1 MYKTLE
7 GHPWTPL
14 VIMVPGYKKK
24 KKFFLSVKFLT
35 SEKSRP
41 LFSCLH
47 LTIELELWKCLL
59 LCENILETVGG
70 NVRSQ

>member
-24 KKFFLSVKFLT
+24 KKFFFVCKVLNIREIKASVFLPP
-35 SEKSRP
+35 SNYRAGA
-41 LFSCLH
+41 
-47 LTIELELWKCLL
+47 LEMFALM
-59 LCENILETVGG
+59 
-70 NVRSQ
+70 